1 MKVSQE
7 DTAEIPVTTD
17 RRWSKFGATKHDIY
31 LLKMAALLLGYFT
44 FAWIPMLIYVSVGI
58 LCPECYIDDYIR

>member
-1 MKVSQE
+1 MKVSLG
-7 DTAEIPVTTD
+7 DTADVKVTAAQ
-17 RRWSKFGATKHDIY
+17 RWHKFGATKHDIY
-31 LLKMAALLLGYFT
+31 LLKMAAFLLGYFT